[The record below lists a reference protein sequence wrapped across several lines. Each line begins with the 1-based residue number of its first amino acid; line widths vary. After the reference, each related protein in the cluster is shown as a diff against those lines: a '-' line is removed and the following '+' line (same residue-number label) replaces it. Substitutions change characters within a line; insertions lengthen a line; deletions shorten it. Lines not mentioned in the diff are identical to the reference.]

1 VSTIKF
7 AAVAASGAVVTVLA
21 VVQFGNFETRR
32 LRTQVEELE
41 KERSRLTDYAERLSA
56 SRRVAQV
63 RVGKPVA
70 DETGRPVTTLVW
82 QEFGESG
89 IVTEPRSLEVIGRV
103 AYFEALVIKFMHR
116 HVGSGDPQRAASLVL
131 FRRIFG
137 DGQPAD
143 TAPLFDRSPPER
155 IGESPQVRAAHA
167 ELWKRF
173 WDLVDDPREAIRY
186 GVRIAQIEA
195 PGIPLRAGQVW
206 EVAVDAAGG
215 LNVARVHEGATNS
228 PQTEAGRS
236 RWGS

>member
-1 VSTIKF
+1 MSTIKL
-7 AAVAASGAVVTVLA
+7 AAIAASGALVTVLA

-32 LRTQVEELE
+32 LRTQVEALE
-41 KERSRLTDYAERLSA
+41 KERSRLVDYAERLSA

-63 RVGKPVA
+63 RVGKPIA
-70 DETGRPVTTLVW
+70 DETGRPVTTLLW
-82 QEFGESG
+82 QEVGENG
-89 IVTEPRSLEVIGRV
+89 IVSEPRSLEVIGRV

-143 TAPLFDRSPPER
+143 TVPQFDRAPPER
-155 IGESPQVRAAHA
+155 IGDPPQVRAAHA

-173 WDLVDDPREAIRY
+173 WELVDDPREAIRY
-186 GVRIAQIEA
+186 GVRVAQIEA

-206 EVAVDAAGG
+206 EVTMDAAGG
-215 LNVARVHEGATNS
+215 LNVARVHEGATNR
-228 PQTEAGRS
+228 PQTETGHAR
-236 RWGS
+236 RGS